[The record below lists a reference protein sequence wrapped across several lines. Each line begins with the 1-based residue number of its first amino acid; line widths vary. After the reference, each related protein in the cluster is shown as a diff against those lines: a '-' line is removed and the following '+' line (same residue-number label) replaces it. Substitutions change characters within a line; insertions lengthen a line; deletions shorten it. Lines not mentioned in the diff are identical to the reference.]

1 MVLFLTF
8 PLGKGAKK
16 EVLFCE
22 LGGGGGGLAE
32 GPSCSL
38 TYYYFFVLLLLPK
51 YRFFV

>member
-22 LGGGGGGLAE
+22 LGGGGSGRRTQLF
-32 GPSCSL
+32 
-38 TYYYFFVLLLLPK
+38 TYLLL
-51 YRFFV
+51 FFCFVVVVA